1 MSEKYITAFYHEYPK
16 SSDDNSITSYL
27 SNHIRKQIR
36 ETKKINDEEKDILL
50 NWPIVYA
57 HAWRIQ
63 SGEIRVYV
71 GETNDLA
78 QRIGQHA
85 RVDQFFYDETD
96 WHEDWIEAIKEG
108 RAFSWFF
115 GSKEMNKSMCLDL
128 EQSLVSLLW
137 RSNVDVKT
145 KAVTEQTAYSN
156 KELRDTL
163 LKEIWEQLVDKI
175 KLTSYDKL
183 DLTALIKCETLFE
196 SYSDSLECRC
206 IKPNRNGEFQEIFDR
221 EDPFKAYPMVYLY
234 LWKTGVKTFTYVGE
248 TEHFD
253 RRNKQHLS
261 KREDAKA
268 WQNEWKNASKN
279 KQAYLFIFNHR
290 EFNKSM
296 TLDIEN
302 RLINYTTFIKTSR
315 NLRHNEQGQYNNKE
329 KMFDIFKKI
338 IEGLL
343 VWQTQNKEYQVF
355 KALETVREQCISLAS
370 PFYELTT
377 EQSDAKMKIL
387 EKINEALDN
396 EKPEHTLLVVYG
408 GAGTGKTV
416 LISAL
421 LFSLIDAKASC
432 KLVVNNKELAPAYQN
447 MIDIWKLG
455 SDTPEK
461 GKDIVYYASDY
472 LKEREEH
479 DVVLV
484 DEGHL
489 LNTVANQQAKPQL
502 DIIINKAKVTV
513 LVFDPLQ
520 FIDKFKKWEGDF
532 SSSEKVRDA
541 FVALYKNYG
550 VHNLKVCSYELK
562 EQQRMRCA
570 LETQEWILKLTE
582 MGAEIGRFP
591 VMDAKKS
598 NETADKKVV
607 CVEDEKDYFIAI
619 CKEPQVM
626 QKFVQNKRKEDK
638 ESLMIAT
645 YDWAYDRS
653 SKHTIFLPNDK
664 KPVLSLRWHK
674 TGSGANTKDKSDALN
689 LDSWIKQADCNE
701 VGSVHDIQGFDLNY
715 ACVIIGP
722 SIQYSP
728 RRGQDKHIEPGVQ
741 VNTKEH
747 KTNHDAQIILNE
759 LRVLLTRGSKGLII
773 YAVDKKLREALY
785 NALKGE
791 G

>member
-16 SSDDNSITSYL
+16 ASDDNSITSYL

-50 NWPIVYA
+50 HWPIVYA

-128 EQSLVSLLW
+128 EQSLVSLL
-137 RSNVDVKT
+137 RQCNVNVKT
-145 KAVTEQTAYSN
+145 KAVTKQTAYSN

-183 DLTALIKCETLFE
+183 DLTVLTKCETLFE
-196 SYSDSLECRC
+196 SYSDSLEFRC
-206 IKPNRNGEFQEIFDR
+206 IKPNQGGEFQEKFYRD
-221 EDPFKAYPMVYLY
+221 DTFKDYPMVYLY
-234 LWKTGVKTFTYVGE
+234 LWKTGGKTFTYVGE

-253 RRNKQHLS
+253 IRNKQHLS

-268 WQNEWKNASKN
+268 WQNEWNNASEN
-279 KQAYLFIFNHR
+279 KQAYLFIFIHR

-329 KMFDIFKKI
+329 KMFDIFIKI
-338 IEGLL
+338 IDKLMA
-343 VWQTQNKEYQVF
+343 WQTQNNNVQEF
-355 KALETVREQCISLAS
+355 LSLEMVRKQCISLAS

-377 EQSDAKMKIL
+377 EQSNAKTEILKKIR
-387 EKINEALDN
+387 EALDN
-396 EKPEHTLLVVYG
+396 ENPEHTLLVVYG

-416 LISAL
+416 LISDL
-421 LFSLIDAKASC
+421 LFALTDAKISC

-472 LKEREEH
+472 LKESKEH

-502 DIIINKAKVTV
+502 DKIINKAKVTV

-532 SSSEKVRDA
+532 SSREKIKVA
-541 FVALYKNYG
+541 FEKYYRNNG
-550 VHNLKVCSYELK
+550 VTNLHICVYELK
-562 EQQRMRCA
+562 EQQRMRC
-570 LETQEWILKLTE
+570 EPKTQEWILELTRK
-582 MGAEIGRFP
+582 GGSI
-591 VMDAKKS
+591 KTLSS
-598 NETADKKVV
+598 NSVLENKDGNLIAMQDSQGY
-607 CVEDEKDYFIAI
+607 CVAICRNPRTMLNYVQKRREKD
-619 CKEPQVM
+619 K
-626 QKFVQNKRKEDK
+626 D
-638 ESLMIAT
+638 SLMLAT
-645 YDWAYDRS
+645 FDWEYDRNHPER
-653 SKHTIFLPNDK
+653 KTIILSDD
-664 KPVLSLRWHK
+664 LSLCWHK
-674 TGSGANTKDKSDALN
+674 TGSGAQEKDESSNLN
-689 LDSWIKQADCNE
+689 LDSWIKKARIDE
-701 VGSVHDIQGFDLNY
+701 VGAVHDIQGFDLNY
-715 ACVIIGP
+715 AIVIIGP

-741 VNTKEH
+741 VNEKKH
-747 KTNHDAQIILNE
+747 RTNHDIQIILNE

-791 G
+791 E

>member
-1 MSEKYITAFYHEYPK
+1 MSEKYITVFFHEYPK

-27 SNHIRKQIR
+27 SNYIRKQIR
-36 ETKKINDEEKDILL
+36 ESKNKSDEEKDILL

-57 HAWRIQ
+57 HAWRRK

-85 RVDQFFYDETD
+85 IVDQFFFDEAD
-96 WHEDWIEAIKEG
+96 WHKDWLEAIEDG
-108 RAFSWFF
+108 RAFSWFW

-128 EQSLVSLLW
+128 EQSLVSLL
-137 RSNVDVKT
+137 RQSNVDVKT
-145 KAVTEQTAYSN
+145 KAVTKQIAYSN
-156 KELRDTL
+156 KKLRDAL
-163 LKEIWEQLVDKI
+163 IKEIWEKLVDKI

-183 DLTALIKCETLFE
+183 DLTVLTKCEKSFE
-196 SYSDSLECRC
+196 SYSDSLEFMC
-206 IKPNRNGEFQEIFDR
+206 IKPNKSGEFQENNL
-221 EDPFKAYPMVYLY
+221 FKDYPMVYLY
-234 LWKTGVKTFTYVGE
+234 LWTYKDDIFTYVGE

-253 RRNKQHLS
+253 IRNKQHLS
-261 KREDAKA
+261 KIEDQEA
-268 WQNEWKNASKN
+268 WQKEWNDAAQNGK
-279 KQAYLFIFNHR
+279 AYLFIFNHR

-302 RLINYTTFIKTSR
+302 RLINYTTFIKKSR
-315 NLRHNEQGQYNNKE
+315 NLRYNEQGQYSNKE
-329 KMFDIFKKI
+329 KMFDIFTKI
-338 IEGLL
+338 IDGLL

-377 EQSDAKMKIL
+377 EQSNAKMEIL
-387 EKINEALDN
+387 KKINEALDN

-421 LFSLIDAKASC
+421 LFELIDAKVSC

-472 LKEREEH
+472 LKESKEH

-502 DIIINKAKVTV
+502 DKIINKAKVTV

-532 SSSEKVRDA
+532 SSSEKVREA
-541 FVALYKNYG
+541 FVVLYKKYG

-607 CVEDEKDYFIAI
+607 CVEDKKDYFIAI
-619 CKEPQVM
+619 CKEPQAM
-626 QKFVQNKRKEDK
+626 QNFVQNKRKEDK

-645 YDWAYDRS
+645 YDWAYDKQRP

-689 LDSWIKQADCNE
+689 LDSWIKQADCDE